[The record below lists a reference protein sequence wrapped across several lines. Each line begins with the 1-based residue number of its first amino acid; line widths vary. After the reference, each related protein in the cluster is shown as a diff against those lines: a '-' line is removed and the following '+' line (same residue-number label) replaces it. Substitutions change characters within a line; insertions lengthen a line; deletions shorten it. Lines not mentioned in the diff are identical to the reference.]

1 MELIVLIFLSIGP
14 AVVWVWYFKRYDRK
28 EPEPTGMLARAFV
41 AGLLAVIPAGIIEV
55 PLAQY
60 WGQVL
65 SPGARLWLMVLG
77 VGLIEE
83 LAKFLAVYFT
93 VYKSSH
99 FDGPLDGIIY
109 TTTAAFG
116 FAGAENFLYTYSFG
130 WEIGPLRA
138 IITSLAHASFSGVV
152 GFSLGMLRIGAGSP
166 WAVIGGLLAASLLH
180 GVYNFILFDRGLSP
194 LLALVLVLAVY
205 RYLVVRIRQAQTRS

>member
-14 AVVWVWYFKRYDRK
+14 AVVWYGTSNATIVRNL
-28 EPEPTGMLARAFV
+28 EPTGMLARAFV

-99 FDGPLDGIIY
+99 FDGPPRRNYLYHHRRLWICRRGKLPLHL
-109 TTTAAFG
+109 
-116 FAGAENFLYTYSFG
+116 FLWLG
-130 WEIGPLRA
+130 NRPL
-138 IITSLAHASFSGVV
+138 ASDN
-152 GFSLGMLRIGAGSP
+152 
-166 WAVIGGLLAASLLH
+166 
-180 GVYNFILFDRGLSP
+180 Y
-194 LLALVLVLAVY
+194 
-205 RYLVVRIRQAQTRS
+205 